1 MKVIVNADDLGFSR
15 GVNDAIFSLMA
26 RGRVTSATIMANGA
40 DVEDAVRRAG
50 EFPRCSFGVHLNAF
64 GLRPLTQNA
73 GLSPILDQAGNFAG
87 NVIRQMAIPAP
98 LREAIFQ
105 EWCAQV
111 DKLQSLGLRVSHFD
125 SHHHTHTLP
134 ALLPVLKRLQRRFNI
149 RKVRISMN
157 IYSRQTPARSPW
169 LPAGKAIWNFALRHF
184 PATTTTEGFS
194 SLQVFCEAWRESP
207 RQFGSVELMV
217 HPGAA
222 HFEAETKLLDSPWW
236 EELSLSSQ
244 FISYHEL

>member
-15 GVNDAIFSLMA
+15 EVNDAIFGLMA
-26 RGRVTSATIMANGA
+26 RGRVTSATIMANGG

-50 EFPRCSFGVHLNAF
+50 ELPRCSFGVHLNAF
-64 GLRPLTQNA
+64 GLKPLTQNA

-87 NVIRQMAIPAP
+87 NIIRQTAITAA
-98 LREAIFQ
+98 LREAIFE

-111 DKLQSLGLRVSHFD
+111 EKLQSLGVRVSHFD

-134 ALLPVLKRLQRRFNI
+134 ALFPVLKRLQRRFGI

-157 IYSRQTPARSPW
+157 IYSRQTPAGSRW
-169 LPAGKAIWNFALRHF
+169 LPAGKALWNFALRHC

-194 SLQVFCEAWRESP
+194 SLQVFCEAMRESP
-207 RQFGSVELMV
+207 RQFSSVEVMV

-222 HFEAETKLLDSPWW
+222 HFEAETRLLDSAWW
-236 EELSLSSQ
+236 EELSLAPQ
-244 FISYHEL
+244 FVSYHEL